1 MYAAAGGA
9 SLASRQARQRQRQ
22 NRKNEKQAQLK
33 NKTPVAPAL
42 QQPLKPP
49 QSKQFHNLSPNY
61 QASTLMLSRV
71 ERNALKPPAPVT
83 ERRHSST
90 QLNHLKEPPRARIRE
105 SPSILIPVQNHC
117 PKQHLPKSQPLT
129 PTTLVQNHIP
139 FSPSFAL
146 PQILV
151 PETEPGKENERR
163 CSLVRQCEEAE
174 KCEQEPDKGLCLDL
188 KDRGPDGNPLLYSE
202 LDRSFFGSLEYPLS
216 EVLVLCFDCFFLYVM
231 SCS

>member
-33 NKTPVAPAL
+33 NKAAATSGPLAA
-42 QQPLKPP
+42 PLKPP
-49 QSKQFHNLSPNY
+49 QSKQFHNLSPGY

-71 ERNALKPPAPVT
+71 ERNALKPPAPT

-90 QLNHLKEPPRARIRE
+90 QLNHMKDPTKPRIRE
-105 SPSILIPVQNHC
+105 SPSMLIPVHNHC
-117 PKQHLPKSQPLT
+117 PRQPPKSQPLT

-151 PETEPGKENERR
+151 PESEPGKENERR

-174 KCEQEPDKGLCLDL
+174 KCEEEHDKCLILDL

-202 LDRSFFGSLEYPLS
+202 LDRAFFGSLEYPIS
-216 EVLVLCFDCFFLYVM
+216 EVLIKNIPNASIL
-231 SCS
+231 